1 MHHHLCI
8 VFNKNQSSSRHPGS
22 WCDEGRFLVIAPSTH
37 YCFHNF
43 FTSAAHLVCT
53 MTFNPPS
60 ALESI
65 NAIGIITDHHIGTVG
80 GWKHRPLASTCLLR
94 CFLKLVITAANTSL
108 FSASI
113 LYPMEGFFGTIQ

>member
-1 MHHHLCI
+1 
-8 VFNKNQSSSRHPGS
+8 
-22 WCDEGRFLVIAPSTH
+22 
-37 YCFHNF
+37 
-43 FTSAAHLVCT
+43 

-113 LYPMEGFFGTIQ
+113 YPMEGFLALLQ